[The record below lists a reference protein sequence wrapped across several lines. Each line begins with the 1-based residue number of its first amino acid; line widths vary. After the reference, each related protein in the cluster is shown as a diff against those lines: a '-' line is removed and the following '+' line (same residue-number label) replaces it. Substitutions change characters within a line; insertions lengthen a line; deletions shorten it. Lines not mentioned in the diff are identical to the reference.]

1 MSIFDSFERKHDY
14 LVCVDS
20 DGCVMDT
27 MNCKH
32 FHCFG
37 PCMVTEW
44 GLEEWK
50 EEILDRWNVINLF
63 SMTRGINRFKGL
75 AMALGEIDKQY
86 KPITGIAALQHW
98 ADTAPALSNDA
109 VAKMA
114 AEATDA
120 DAKLVFEKALS
131 WSKAVNTAIVKLDES
146 LKVPYNGA
154 KEGLA
159 AAHTFADV
167 AMVSSANRDAVE
179 EEWGKFGLLEHTD
192 IVLAQDVGSKAACIK
207 EMLKFGYDVNK
218 VVMIGD
224 APGDCDAAEKN
235 GVHYYPI
242 LVNHEKESWDEAI
255 AVAFGKL
262 MGRSQTFIGAVVGN
276 LQCFIQLHNGS
287 VDCLGPVQSLG
298 QHQLGIGVFR
308 SGRSLGS
315 TVVGQSRSGISP
327 VDQCIHTGNFGILAV
342 DLLQCHGQS
351 LETVDAAG
359 HGEQVDDIPAV
370 QNLILPLFQAPLGDH
385 TGTEA
390 VKMLAIHGVHDA
402 AVRVYT
408 DQVVVLS
415 FKGIKNRHSYTFP
428 AITYGYRTCRSMR
441 RWGQCP

>member
-1 MSIFDSFERKHDY
+1 MSIFDTFERKHDY

-50 EEILDRWNVINLF
+50 DEILDRWDVINLF

-75 AMALGEIDKQY
+75 AMALKEIDGKY
-86 KPITGIAALQHW
+86 TKITGVDALVHW
-98 ADTAPALSNDA
+98 ADTAPALSNDG
-109 VAKMA
+109 VAKA
-114 AEATDA
+114 AMEATDP
-120 DAKLVFEKALS
+120 DARLVLEKALS
-131 WSKAVNTAIVKLDES
+131 WSKAVNAAIVELPAE

-192 IVLAQDVGSKAACIK
+192 IVLAQDVGSKAACIAA
-207 EMLKFGYDVNK
+207 MLKFGYDLDK
-218 VVMIGD
+218 VVMVGD

-235 GVHYYPI
+235 NVHYYPI

-255 AVAFGKL
+255 AVGFGKL
-262 MGRSQTFIGAVVGN
+262 QEGSYSEYEVQKKKEFLAN
-276 LQCFIQLHNGS
+276 LG
-287 VDCLGPVQSLG
+287 G
-298 QHQLGIGVFR
+298 
-308 SGRSLGS
+308 
-315 TVVGQSRSGISP
+315 
-327 VDQCIHTGNFGILAV
+327 
-342 DLLQCHGQS
+342 
-351 LETVDAAG
+351 
-359 HGEQVDDIPAV
+359 
-370 QNLILPLFQAPLGDH
+370 
-385 TGTEA
+385 
-390 VKMLAIHGVHDA
+390 
-402 AVRVYT
+402 
-408 DQVVVLS
+408 
-415 FKGIKNRHSYTFP
+415 
-428 AITYGYRTCRSMR
+428 
-441 RWGQCP
+441 

>member
-1 MSIFDSFERKHDY
+1 MTIFDSFERKHDY

-50 EEILDRWNVINLF
+50 DEILDRWNVINLF

-75 AMALGEIDKQY
+75 AMALGEINAKY
-86 KPITGIAALQHW
+86 KPLEGIAYLQHW

-109 VAKMA
+109 VAAAAANAASQESKM
-114 AEATDA
+114 
-120 DAKLVFEKALS
+120 VFEKALS
-131 WSKAVNTAIVKLDES
+131 WSKAVNASIVKLPEE
-146 LKVPYNGA
+146 LKVPYDGA

-192 IVLAQDVGSKAACIK
+192 IVLAQDIGSKAACIA
-207 EMLKFGYDVNK
+207 EMLKFGYDLDK

-235 GVHYYPI
+235 HVWYYPI
-242 LVNHEKESWDEAI
+242 LVNHEKASWDEAI
-255 AVAFGKL
+255 ATAFAKL
-262 MGRSQTFIGAVVGN
+262 QAGEYAEYEVRKKKEFLAN
-276 LQCFIQLHNGS
+276 LG
-287 VDCLGPVQSLG
+287 G
-298 QHQLGIGVFR
+298 
-308 SGRSLGS
+308 
-315 TVVGQSRSGISP
+315 
-327 VDQCIHTGNFGILAV
+327 
-342 DLLQCHGQS
+342 
-351 LETVDAAG
+351 
-359 HGEQVDDIPAV
+359 
-370 QNLILPLFQAPLGDH
+370 
-385 TGTEA
+385 
-390 VKMLAIHGVHDA
+390 
-402 AVRVYT
+402 
-408 DQVVVLS
+408 
-415 FKGIKNRHSYTFP
+415 
-428 AITYGYRTCRSMR
+428 
-441 RWGQCP
+441 

>member
-1 MSIFDSFERKHDY
+1 MSIFDTFERKHDY

-75 AMALGEIDKQY
+75 AMALKEIDGKY
-86 KPITGIAALQHW
+86 TKITGVDALVHW
-98 ADTAPALSNDA
+98 ADTAPALSNDG
-109 VAKMA
+109 VAKAA
-114 AEATDA
+114 AETTDP
-120 DAKLVFEKALS
+120 DAKLVLEKALS
-131 WSKAVNTAIVKLDES
+131 WSKAVNAAIVELPEE

-159 AAHTFADV
+159 AAHSFADV

-192 IVLAQDVGSKAACIK
+192 IVLAQDVGSKAACIM
-207 EMLKFGYDVNK
+207 EMMRFGYDPEK
-218 VVMIGD
+218 VLMIGD

-235 GVHYYPI
+235 CVYYYPI

-255 AVAFGKL
+255 AIGFGKL
-262 MGRSQTFIGAVVGN
+262 QSGEYAAYEVQKKKEFLAN
-276 LQCFIQLHNGS
+276 LG
-287 VDCLGPVQSLG
+287 G
-298 QHQLGIGVFR
+298 
-308 SGRSLGS
+308 
-315 TVVGQSRSGISP
+315 
-327 VDQCIHTGNFGILAV
+327 
-342 DLLQCHGQS
+342 
-351 LETVDAAG
+351 
-359 HGEQVDDIPAV
+359 
-370 QNLILPLFQAPLGDH
+370 
-385 TGTEA
+385 
-390 VKMLAIHGVHDA
+390 
-402 AVRVYT
+402 
-408 DQVVVLS
+408 
-415 FKGIKNRHSYTFP
+415 
-428 AITYGYRTCRSMR
+428 
-441 RWGQCP
+441 